1 MIKKIFVTLVLGLI
15 PFFLNAQDISLFQQF
30 HGNYDYTAIGNT
42 LNASEN
48 GINSDCTILSES
60 AANLELTPS
69 QTVVAAYLYWAGSG
83 SGDFEI
89 QLNAQSIT
97 SERTFNYTLD
107 ENRMFFAAFSDVTE
121 LVLSTSNGNYNVSEL
136 DNIEL
141 SEPYCSTGTNFAGW
155 AMVIVYHDENL
166 PINQLNVYDGLQ
178 TVPSEL
184 SINLDNINV
193 VDTEGAK
200 IGFIAWEGDSSLA
213 VNESLRVNGN
223 LISNPPLNPEDNA
236 FNGTNSFTGSSS
248 LFNMDID
255 VYNIQNNIEIGDD
268 SATINLTSG
277 QDLVM
282 INNVITVLN
291 SQLPDASVLLE
302 NIYTN
307 CNSRLIDLH
316 YRIQNAEGSQDL
328 ISGIPIAI
336 YSNDLL
342 QFQTATPSAIAVGES
357 IQMNTTLEIPP
368 NLGNNFTIKIA
379 VDDNGFGMG
388 IVTELMESNN
398 EAVAN
403 VSLSESAPIRT
414 LPTLEACLDGNGYA
428 SFNLE
433 NNLLNVEVTLLQN
446 AVQFYENE
454 EDAVQMNNAI
464 ANPNFYQTAETNYQ
478 IYVRFETEPCYQL
491 AVFDIQAKEC
501 NPEIPNGFSPN
512 GDGYNDWFNIQ
523 GLYDVFYAHELLVY
537 NRYGKLIFVGD
548 NDHKWYGFAN
558 RGTNSG
564 NKKVPVGTY
573 YYVLKLNNNTPPLIG
588 WVYLNY

>member
-107 ENRMFFAAFSDVTE
+107 ENRIFFAAFSDVTE

-255 VYNIQNNIEIGDD
+255 VYNIQNNIDVGDD

-291 SQLPDASVLLE
+291 SQLPDASVVLE

-491 AVFDIQAKEC
+491 AVFDIQEKEC

>member
-398 EAVAN
+398 EAAAN